1 MDVFIARQPIF
12 DKSMNVVAYELLYR
26 NSKINTSLSDGDD
39 ATSSVLINGLLVMG
53 LETLTDKKKAFI
65 KFTKNLILD
74 ETVTLFKPDN
84 MVVEVLEDVEPDG
97 LLIEAIRRLKDAG
110 YTVAL
115 DEYVESDNFEEVL
128 NMTDIIKVD
137 FQLCDEATVVR
148 IAENYRNTRIKL
160 FAEKLETQ
168 EQFDIAKKL
177 GYTYFQGH
185 FFAKPKVIVSK
196 DIKSFS
202 ISHIRIMQE
211 LGTPEPDYKK
221 ISEAIE
227 SDLGLSYK
235 LLKLVN
241 SGIYFGI
248 NNITSI
254 HQALVRLGIKEVAKW
269 MTLVMMRD
277 VGANKPEVLARTSII
292 RARALET
299 LASKVKL
306 EKRKEEFFLLG
317 MLSMMDVIMGR
328 SMKEILKELPLDSE
342 IKSALV
348 GEDNI
353 LRKGLEIILAYEL
366 ADWDKVELL
375 GGIGKGMIDEMISDS
390 YFEAI
395 RWTQELYVL

>member
-328 SMKEILKELPLDSE
+328 SMKEILEELPLDSE

>member
-1 MDVFIARQPIF
+1 VKTYLHLI
-12 DKSMNVVAYELLYR
+12 
-26 NSKINTSLSDGDD
+26 SLSSSDGDD

-84 MVVEVLEDVEPDG
+84 MVVEVLEDVELDSS
-97 LLIEAIRRLKDAG
+97 LIDAIRQLKEAG
-110 YTVAL
+110 YTIAL
-115 DEYVESDNFEEVL
+115 DEYIESDNFEEVL

-137 FQLCDEATVVR
+137 FQLCDKVTIAR
-148 IAENYRNTRIKL
+148 IANNYKKTRIKL

-168 EQFDIAKKL
+168 EQFNIAKKL

-185 FFAKPKVIVSK
+185 FFAEPKVIVTK

-202 ISHIRIMQE
+202 ISHVRIMKE

-292 RARALET
+292 RAKALET
-299 LASKVKL
+299 LANKVKL
-306 EKRKEEFFLLG
+306 EKRKDEFFLLG
-317 MLSMMDVIMGR
+317 ILSMMDVIMGR
-328 SMKEILKELPLDSE
+328 PMKDILEELPLDNE
-342 IKSALV
+342 IKTALV

-353 LRKGLEIILAYEL
+353 LRKGLEIILAYER